1 MDKEQ
6 KLKETN
12 EVKQIERNVNI
23 TLKNE
28 EEKGEEIVI
37 SFSAFVAQLKR
48 FVLLW
53 IVVALVIA
61 ILVPVFS
68 ILTASDQHKNLT
80 ALVSFN
86 YDGIENG
93 KAPDGSSFYA
103 ESIKN
108 PAVIE
113 KALTSLG
120 YDLEQLEN
128 IRQEIGRAHV

>member
-12 EVKQIERNVNI
+12 EVKQVERNVNI

-53 IVVALVIA
+53 IVLALVIA

-86 YDGIENG
+86 YDGIEQG
-93 KAPDGSSFYA
+93 LAPDGTSFDPNTLK
-103 ESIKN
+103 S

-113 KALTSLG
+113 SAL
-120 YDLEQLEN
+120 
-128 IRQEIGRAHV
+128 